1 MSFFDSLLGKS
12 QSRDMANAYGAS
24 RAELQAGTDQGIAA
38 YQKGADEA
46 KGYYQPWAE
55 RGAKQQG
62 VYEDSLGLN
71 GEAGGRNALMT
82 YQAGANPHLSYEQ
95 DMAQKAIERSAN
107 ARGGL
112 NTGYTALASARAR
125 QGLGYQDYQG
135 WQNRLMQGG
144 QMGYGADQA
153 RAGISQQAGQYAGD
167 ARIGLGQQLAGNAI
181 NYGNAQAS
189 NRMTGINNLMKL
201 GGMAISASGVGSG
214 YGGMPTQYG
223 GMSPGGVR
231 PGQNWGA

>member
-1 MSFFDSLLGKS
+1 MSFFDSMFGKS
-12 QSRDMANAYGAS
+12 QGRDMANAYGAS

-38 YQKGADEA
+38 YNKGADEA
-46 KGYYQPWAE
+46 KGYYAPWAE
-55 RGAKQQG
+55 RGAKQQN

-82 YQAGANPHLSYEQ
+82 YQNGANPHLGYEQ

-153 RAGISQQAGQYAGD
+153 RAGIAQQAGQYAGD
-167 ARIGLGQQLAGNAI
+167 ARMGLGQQLAGNAI

-189 NRMTGINNLMKL
+189 NRMTGINNLMRI
-201 GGMAISASGVGSG
+201 GGLVVSAQGNMAKAASGGK
-214 YGGMPTQYG
+214 GGQG
-223 GMSPGGVR
+223 D
-231 PGQNWGA
+231 